1 MSREYKAELE
11 RERKLLAEL
20 LCDREALATKIAKQQ
35 TRVAAFAALCEASEE
50 IDDMTEMDL
59 GGLTNACRTAFRAA
73 GNKGLMPTEVRN
85 ALERLR
91 FPTQTHKNILASIH
105 TVIRRLEGAG
115 EIRKAIQDRHEGQD
129 KSVYQWVLPSY
140 GASNSLANQMADAD
154 RDRSRRKN

>member
-1 MSREYKAELE
+1 MPHDYKGELE
-11 RERKLLAEL
+11 RERKLLGEL
-20 LCDREALATKIAKQQ
+20 LRQREALATKIAKQQ
-35 TRVAAFAALCEASEE
+35 TKVAALAALCEASEE

-105 TVIRRLEGAG
+105 TVIRRLEDAG
-115 EIRKAIQDRHEGQD
+115 EIRKAIHDRHEGQD
-129 KSVYQWVLPSY
+129 KSVYEWALASY
-140 GASNSLANQMADAD
+140 GASNSLANQMADAE
-154 RDRSRRKN
+154 RDRLRRKN